1 MCYVADLVSTSLLE
15 SFELLAHAEQLLPRL
30 DAAAAEVAKIDGLS
44 DERGWIDL
52 ARGRLEAAYQG
63 TASDLRLRALRI
75 PELQSLKGEHSR
87 DVQGAV
93 VDALEHLHAAI
104 TFAGGPR
111 AALLEALYYRLKI
124 PALRKC
130 NREELE
136 AFWADFEK
144 RVMSTYARRMLA
156 DPDYAAV
163 GVALQGL
170 RDAFETWKA
179 IFVAEPASG
188 EEASA
193 LGAELELAASRLVT
207 PLRQAKLLA
216 QAALAPLKELDVA
229 ALLALK
235 VKKRAKNAEDE
246 DTHPLLENDPPDR
259 REPTLEEAAEIEL
272 VRQE

>member
-1 MCYVADLVSTSLLE
+1 MCYVAVFVSISLLE
-15 SFELLAHAEQLLPRL
+15 SFELVAHAEQLLPRL
-30 DAAAAEVAKIDGLS
+30 EAAAAEVARIEGLS
-44 DERGWIDL
+44 EERGWIDL
-52 ARGRLEAAYQG
+52 ARARLAAAYTG
-63 TASDLRLRALRI
+63 TATDLRLRALRI
-75 PELQSLKGEHSR
+75 PELETLKGEHSR

-111 AALLEALYYRLKI
+111 AALLEALYYKLKI

-130 NREELE
+130 DREELE

-144 RVMSTYARRMLA
+144 RLKSTYARRMLA

-163 GVALQGL
+163 VTAVQAL
-170 RDAFETWKA
+170 RDAFATWKG

-188 EEASA
+188 DEASA
-193 LGAELELAASRLVT
+193 LRAELEFAASRLVT
-207 PLRQAKLLA
+207 PMRQAKLLA

-229 ALLALK
+229 TLLALK

-246 DTHPLLENDPPDR
+246 DTHPLLENDPPDP
-259 REPTLEEAAEIEL
+259 REPTPEEAAEIEIA
-272 VRQE
+272 RED